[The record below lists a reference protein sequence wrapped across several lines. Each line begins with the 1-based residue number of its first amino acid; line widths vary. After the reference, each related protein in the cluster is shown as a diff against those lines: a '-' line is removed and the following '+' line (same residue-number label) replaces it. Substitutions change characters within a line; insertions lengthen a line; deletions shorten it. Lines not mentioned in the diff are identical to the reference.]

1 MRLAIIIGLAGFCG
15 AAAPAYAGPANLLG
29 NGSFEQGSGTAG
41 QAGTFTGWTI
51 GGSSFGSG
59 PGVGPQRIQYGA
71 NGTAYGDNVP
81 ADPFTNSPDASGN
94 NAAFFVDDAANETL
108 SQHIAVNGGTTYE
121 VGFDFFETLSGAAN
135 PNPFT
140 LSASIDGTV
149 LASVTSGVQYGAGT
163 WYHVFEIFTPAA
175 SNDNSMFTFLYTSG
189 ASAAKDVIVDDVYVE
204 VAPPGDIPE
213 PASALVLGAGL
224 FGLLALRRRT

>member
-1 MRLAIIIGLAGFCG
+1 MRLAIIIGLAGLCG
-15 AAAPAYAGPANLLG
+15 AAAPAYAGATNLVS
-29 NGSFEQGSGTAG
+29 NVSFELGTGTAG
-41 QAGTFTGWTI
+41 QAGTFTDWTI
-51 GGSSFGSG
+51 GGTATGSG
-59 PGVGPQRIQYGA
+59 PGLGPQRIQYGTNA
-71 NGTAYGDNVP
+71 TGYGDNVQ

-108 SQHIAVNGGTTYE
+108 SQRIGVTGGTTYE

-140 LSASIDGTV
+140 LSAMIDGTV
-149 LASVTSGVQYGAGT
+149 LATVTSGVQYGAGT
-163 WYHVFEIFTPAA
+163 WYHVFEIFTPSV
-175 SNDNSMFTFLYTSG
+175 SNDNSLFTFLYTSG

-204 VAPPGDIPE
+204 IAPPGDIPE

-224 FGLLALRRRT
+224 FGLLALRRRA